1 MVSFSCEGC
10 GDVLTK
16 KKLSTHYNRCWAPVT
31 CLDCMTTFADGAFQS
46 HTSCVSEAQKYQ
58 GNLYRDKDNNKGNK
72 SNKGEKRKSVNGNSQ
87 AMIPRS
93 AYVEDAQEGD
103 ESNAVAVID
112 VPPRAPTPP
121 PAHESAAELEGIN
134 VFDFLVSD
142 ATPRAAHL
150 GAPDERK
157 MLEQTTP
164 YGNGG
169 DSQYSQYSQY
179 SNGDG
184 SQYLKYGF
192 SYGNA
197 PLPATMER
205 YDSYNNLTES
215 QQFFTTPANKEHRKQ
230 KKDRGTVEKS
240 DKKRKRNVEEL
251 DLSSAKRPVSRGDH
265 SMLDAPPSTGGR
277 TLHSGLTGG
286 LQRLVTDP
294 VYYEDD
300 RIDAGPTPISP
311 IKRSKREKERDDRKS
326 TKDERRKSSHVSYAS
341 TKEPSGKEERSQ
353 RSRSPEYTRR
363 QEKHERSDRHEKHR
377 RSQRDDSM
385 SSLDRSHASS
395 RRSKAIEY
403 LDRPSS
409 VQPVANNAVMS
420 YSDRAEMF
428 LSFVNKGPESQHG
441 LSMNKVLKR
450 YHRERDLLRSDE
462 KEEED
467 KELWKSLRLRRN
479 SRGEIVLFM

>member
-1 MVSFSCEGC
+1 M
-10 GDVLTK
+10 
-16 KKLSTHYNRCWAPVT
+16 
-31 CLDCMTTFADGAFQS
+31 
-46 HTSCVSEAQKYQ
+46 SEAQKYQ
-58 GNLYRDKDNNKGNK
+58 GHLYREKDNK

-87 AMIPRS
+87 SMIPRG
-93 AYVEDAQEGD
+93 AYVEDAVDGD
-103 ESNAVAVID
+103 DSNAVAVID

-121 PAHESAAELEGIN
+121 PAAEPPAELEGVN

-142 ATPRAAHL
+142 ATPKAAHL
-150 GAPDERK
+150 GAPDERR

-164 YGNGG
+164 YGNGQQ
-169 DSQYSQYSQY
+169 SQYSQYSQY

-184 SQYLKYGF
+184 SQYQKYGF
-192 SYGNA
+192 SYGHA

-215 QQFFTTPANKEHRKQ
+215 QQSFVTPANKEHRKQ

-265 SMLDAPPSTGGR
+265 NMLDAPPSTGGR
-277 TLHSGLTGG
+277 NLHSGLTGG

-294 VYYEDD
+294 EYYEDD

-311 IKRSKREKERDDRKS
+311 IKRSKREKEFEDRKS
-326 TKDERRKSSHVSYAS
+326 TKDDRRKSSYVSYGS
-341 TKEPSGKEERSQ
+341 TKTTSSKDDKRQ
-353 RSRSPEYTRR
+353 RSRSPERTRR
-363 QEKHERSDRHEKHR
+363 SEKHDRSDRHEKHR
-377 RSQRDDSM
+377 RSQRDDSV
-385 SSLDRSHASS
+385 SSVDRSHVSS
-395 RRSKAIEY
+395 RRTTKAIDYPEQ
-403 LDRPSS
+403 RPGS
-409 VQPVANNAVMS
+409 VQPSANNAMVAYSERADMFMS
-420 YSDRAEMF
+420 
-428 LSFVNKGPESQHG
+428 LVNKGPESTHG

-450 YHRERDLLRSDE
+450 YHRERDVLRSEE
-462 KEEED
+462 KEDED

>member
-16 KKLSTHYNRCWAPVT
+16 KKLSGHYNQCWAPVT
-31 CLDCMTTFADGAFQS
+31 CLDCMTTFPNGSFQS
-46 HTSCVSEAQKYQ
+46 HTSCMSEAQKYQ
-58 GNLYRDKDNNKGNK
+58 GHLYRDKDKKNNKGD
-72 SNKGEKRKSVNGNSQ
+72 KRKSLNGGSQ
-87 AMIPRS
+87 AMIPRG
-93 AYVEDAQEGD
+93 AYVESVVDGGD
-103 ESNAVAVID
+103 DTNAVAVID

-121 PAHESAAELEGIN
+121 PAAEPPAELEGVN

-142 ATPRAAHL
+142 ATPKAVQL
-150 GAPDERK
+150 GALDERK
-157 MLEQTTP
+157 MLGHSTP
-164 YGNGG
+164 HGNGAQ
-169 DSQYSQYSQY
+169 SQYSQYSQY

-184 SQYLKYGF
+184 SQYQQYGY
-192 SYGNA
+192 SYGHA
-197 PLPATMER
+197 PLPAGMER

-215 QQFFTTPANKEHRKQ
+215 QQSFVTPAPKDQRKQ

-240 DKKRKRNVEEL
+240 ERKRKRNVEEL

-277 TLHSGLTGG
+277 NLHSGLTGG

-294 VYYEDD
+294 EFYEDD

-311 IKRSKREKERDDRKS
+311 IKRSKREKEPDDRKS
-326 TKDERRKSSHVSYAS
+326 MKDDRRKSSYVSYGTTTKAS
-341 TKEPSGKEERSQ
+341 SSKDDRRQ
-353 RSRSPEYTRR
+353 RSRSPERTRR
-363 QEKHERSDRHEKHR
+363 SEKYERSDRHDKLRRTHR
-377 RSQRDDSM
+377 DESV
-385 SSLDRSHASS
+385 SSVDRSHVSS

-403 LDRPSS
+403 SDRPGS
-409 VQPVANNAVMS
+409 VQPSANNAMVA
-420 YSDRAEMF
+420 YSDRADMF
-428 LSFVNKGPESQHG
+428 MSFITKGPDSQHG

-450 YHRERDLLRSDE
+450 YHRERDVLRSDE

-467 KELWKSLRLRRN
+467 KELWKALRLRRN